1 MTFVTW
7 VFGIL
12 FFGMIGYMS
21 YYLLVDANKVSNNA
35 YNVRLQDQ
43 ENSVYRGKI
52 LASDG
57 EVLAQTILT
66 DSGEKVRQ
74 YTHGPVFA
82 HVIGYSTV
90 GMTGVEKLANQYL
103 LKADNSNILQDLY
116 QEVTGEQYVGCTV
129 VTTLDTS
136 LQETAYS
143 MLGDNQGAVVALD
156 PSTGKILAM
165 VSKPDYDPNTIRD
178 IWEELINSDNGD
190 SRLVNR
196 ATQGLYPPGSTFKLL
211 TALEYLRENPDYDG
225 GVLFNCTG
233 ELDYNGQVIHCSEGA
248 VHGPMSVRTA
258 LEQSCNGFF
267 ATIGATLSPTG
278 FRNTCEDFL
287 FNEKLPVD
295 FEYKKSSFSLDSDS
309 SEWDQMQVSFGQGTT
324 LATPLQMA
332 LVASSVANG
341 GTMMTPYVLDSVL
354 DGEGN
359 EIKKF
364 LPKSCAN
371 PMTAEE
377 AEQLKSYMTSVVS
390 DGTGYM
396 AQSDSYQA
404 AGKTG
409 SAEYDSTGNTH
420 AWFIGFAPA
429 ENPQIAVAVIVEGGG
444 SGGHVAAP
452 IAKALFDNYLLR

>member
-1 MTFVTW
+1 MKETEGKNRKRTAQQPENAARQLSETEKKWRARSRELKKDNRILTKSKQMTFVTW

-21 YYLLVDANKVSNNA
+21 YFLLVDANKVSNNT

-57 EVLAQTILT
+57 EVLAHTILT

-211 TALEYLRENPDYDG
+211 TALEYLR
-225 GVLFNCTG
+225 
-233 ELDYNGQVIHCSEGA
+233 
-248 VHGPMSVRTA
+248 
-258 LEQSCNGFF
+258 
-267 ATIGATLSPTG
+267 
-278 FRNTCEDFL
+278 
-287 FNEKLPVD
+287 
-295 FEYKKSSFSLDSDS
+295 
-309 SEWDQMQVSFGQGTT
+309 
-324 LATPLQMA
+324 
-332 LVASSVANG
+332 
-341 GTMMTPYVLDSVL
+341 
-354 DGEGN
+354 
-359 EIKKF
+359 
-364 LPKSCAN
+364 
-371 PMTAEE
+371 
-377 AEQLKSYMTSVVS
+377 
-390 DGTGYM
+390 
-396 AQSDSYQA
+396 
-404 AGKTG
+404 
-409 SAEYDSTGNTH
+409 
-420 AWFIGFAPA
+420 
-429 ENPQIAVAVIVEGGG
+429 
-444 SGGHVAAP
+444 
-452 IAKALFDNYLLR
+452 